1 MTDWIKWNGGECPV
15 APETMVE
22 VVYRDGTQ
30 DRDMAN
36 VYPWENHG
44 KIAAIIKYRVVSP
57 ADAPEHHKTL
67 RDEFAMAA
75 LTGLLAHGQGDA
87 AVKYSY
93 WLADAMLEAR
103 KEPRE

>member
-1 MTDWIKWNGGECPV
+1 M
-15 APETMVE
+15 
-22 VVYRDGTQ
+22 R
-30 DRDMAN
+30 
-36 VYPWENHG
+36 
-44 KIAAIIKYRVVSP
+44 
-57 ADAPEHHKTL
+57 
-67 RDEFAMAA
+67 A